1 MACCLFVW
9 LVVVGIIF
17 FGTLGIWSIV
27 NIGWVGYYYKSLD
40 HANGVRDRAR
50 FQFCYCQTEDP
61 ARGVDDGHKFFQQ
74 KKNPIFLEKKIGVE
88 YGKGNYNHIQTCG
101 HMRVGGRVESS
112 WGEGGRERQWGPTL
126 CTPFDFSTFL
136 SKSLPTL
143 HFV

>member
-9 LVVVGIIF
+9 LVVVGIII

-50 FQFCYCQTEDP
+50 FQFCYCRREDP

-74 KKNPIFLEKKIGVE
+74 KKTQFFWKKKLGWSM
-88 YGKGNYNHIQTCG
+88 GKEITTTFRH
-101 HMRVGGRVESS
+101 VGTWGSGPSRVELR
-112 WGEGGRERQWGPTL
+112 WGRESQLGTHIM
-126 CTPFDFSTFL
+126 D
-136 SKSLPTL
+136 SLR
-143 HFV
+143 F